1 MIAMTVMKQYS
12 SFKEIKMELRQLTL
26 EREIAKERLKGA
38 KLEIQSE
45 IESINW
51 LKATLNAFK
60 KYGAL
65 LLLRKLMR

>member
-1 MIAMTVMKQYS
+1 
-12 SFKEIKMELRQLTL
+12 MELRQLTL